1 MQFRY
6 LIVGIALAMLVF
18 SVGLIATGT
27 VKFKAFPDLEGNN
40 LELTDLWQQNT
51 PDLPDVVSIQYK
63 ESRVGPAGRAIH
75 IPLSSVAIITEER
88 EYARIGHINHRRTLP
103 VFCACSNT
111 RNRFCTKRCSSF
123 ISTAS

>member
-75 IPLSSVAIITEER
+75 IPLSIDC
-88 EYARIGHINHRRTLP
+88 P
-103 VFCACSNT
+103 VRSD
-111 RNRFCTKRCSSF
+111 
-123 ISTAS
+123 ISTEGGCTSISQARVGKGAVFAD